1 MSRLKKKHGAR
12 KLEPHSYILS
22 ISSVECEEYII
33 TMEEML
39 CKAGVIEHKN
49 KWIYNLFGYDRNQF
63 NISMFIYLNFI
74 TVFYEWLIRQN
85 ILHDRPTSNVYHL
98 FFLDENL

>member
-49 KWIYNLFGYDRNQF
+49 K
-63 NISMFIYLNFI
+63 
-74 TVFYEWLIRQN
+74 
-85 ILHDRPTSNVYHL
+85 
-98 FFLDENL
+98 